1 MRCTFC
7 GKKTHTIKNCPKTWS
22 GSVNHARMR
31 CTYCGAKDHEI
42 EACPKTWSG
51 NAARAWNPE
60 SVADHFVL
68 DKKKAG

>member
-1 MRCTFC
+1 M
-7 GKKTHTIKNCPKTWS
+7 H
-22 GSVNHARMR
+22 

-68 DKKKAG
+68 DKKAG